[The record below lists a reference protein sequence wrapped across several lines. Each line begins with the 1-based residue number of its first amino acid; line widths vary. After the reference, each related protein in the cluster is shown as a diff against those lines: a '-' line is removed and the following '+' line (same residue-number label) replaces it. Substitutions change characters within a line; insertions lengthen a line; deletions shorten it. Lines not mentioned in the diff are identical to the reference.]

1 MNVMNQATSV
11 LNVEMKSLRFPKCG
25 QGVSAPTTA
34 VMLGGRNI
42 GQKVIAIKAR
52 RWSVLTARKPFSSTR
67 SPSGSSVVMLVTLN
81 LDSEE
86 VGIMNK
92 YLIRNEMLYQMSIH
106 PAKIMLEK
114 GLITKAEF
122 RKMKAFLLQKYQP
135 VIPSLLDL

>member
-1 MNVMNQATSV
+1 
-11 LNVEMKSLRFPKCG
+11 
-25 QGVSAPTTA
+25 
-34 VMLGGRNI
+34 
-42 GQKVIAIKAR
+42 
-52 RWSVLTARKPFSSTR
+52 
-67 SPSGSSVVMLVTLN
+67 MLVTLN